1 MLTKT
6 CEHCEGTGAHQFDD
20 DEYVPC
26 LECCG
31 RGELTLWMR
40 LRDGFDWY
48 IGTRIDRLKEWAKY
62 TRAGTR
68 YWRRYGK
75 EQRAR
80 RLAEGKTEFQL
91 QALHGE
97 RLNRLRVFADAI
109 EINGYNVGHQYRVES
124 RLVAEAARACEI
136 AKERAQ

>member
-1 MLTKT
+1 MK
-6 CEHCEGTGAHQFDD
+6 CNECNGIGSVVFEDDVAIQCVYCWGEGRI
-20 DEYVPC
+20 P
-26 LECCG
+26 
-31 RGELTLWMR
+31 LWLW
-40 LRDGFDWY
+40 LRDAFDWY
-48 IGTRIDRLKEWAKY
+48 VGTRIDRLKEWAKY

-75 EQRAR
+75 EHKAR

-136 AKERAQ
+136 KQQEEPK